1 MTRSKAEVL
10 RVLRQAGLFHVA
22 DELERSL
29 PDVVDFDRD
38 SELLARHGLEPDV
51 LMSRMGASP

>member
-1 MTRSKAEVL
+1 MKRSKAEMLHAL
-10 RVLRQAGLFHVA
+10 RRAGLFHVA
-22 DELERSL
+22 DELEQLL

-38 SELLARHGLEPDV
+38 SELLARYGLEQDV